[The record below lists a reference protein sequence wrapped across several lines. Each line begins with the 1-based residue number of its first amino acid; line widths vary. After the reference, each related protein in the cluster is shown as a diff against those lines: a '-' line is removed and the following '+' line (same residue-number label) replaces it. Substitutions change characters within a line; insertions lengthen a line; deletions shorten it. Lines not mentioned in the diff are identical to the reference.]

1 MYNLDILIPFDLVV
15 DLDIGLLKLV
25 RFEYSNND
33 YFYKG
38 ILQGMDDCLRY
49 SLMTREDPN
58 PLSIAAVNPDDHETL
73 DEFYKQFM
81 EREYTKIMNLS
92 QDTAISDLTKVSG
105 MASASDRIVRITI
118 MCRSEEEKRLINL
131 RKMNPFRVI
140 VSSPEKIDLSQYK
153 ALFVKNAYDLDMY
166 RNVEALN
173 LYIANYG
180 FNLVKDPSRS
190 NAPGLPIDIVAKYSK
205 DNEINIFTVYNL
217 DPDKIPKG

>member
-1 MYNLDILIPFDLVV
+1 MYNLDILIPFELVV

-49 SLMTREDPN
+49 ALMTREDPN

-73 DEFYKQFM
+73 DGFYKQFM

-105 MASASDRIVRITI
+105 MTSASDRIVRITI
-118 MCRSEEEKRLINL
+118 MCRSEEEKKLINL

-140 VSSPEKIDLSQYK
+140 VSSPEKVDLSQYK

-180 FNLVKDPSRS
+180 FNLVKDPSHS
-190 NAPGLPIDIVAKYSK
+190 NTPGLPIDIVAKYSK

>member
-105 MASASDRIVRITI
+105 MTSASDRIVRITI
-118 MCRSEEEKRLINL
+118 MCRSEEEKKLINL

-140 VSSPEKIDLSQYK
+140 VSNPEKIDLSQYK
-153 ALFVKNAYDLDMY
+153 ALFVRNVYDLDMY

-180 FNLVKDPSRS
+180 FNLVKDPSHS
-190 NAPGLPIDIVAKYSK
+190 NAPGLPIDVVAKYSK

>member
-38 ILQGMDDCLRY
+38 ILRGMDDCLRY
-49 SLMTREDPN
+49 ALMTREDPN

-81 EREYTKIMNLS
+81 EREYIKIMNLS

-105 MASASDRIVRITI
+105 MTSASDRIVRITI
-118 MCRSEEEKRLINL
+118 MCRSEEEKKLINL

-140 VSSPEKIDLSQYK
+140 VSSPEKVDLSQYK

-180 FNLVKDPSRS
+180 FNLVKDPSHS
-190 NAPGLPIDIVAKYSK
+190 NTPGLPIDIVAKYSK

>member
-49 SLMTREDPN
+49 SLMIREDPN

-105 MASASDRIVRITI
+105 MTSASDRIVRITI
-118 MCRSEEEKRLINL
+118 MCRSEEEKKLINL
-131 RKMNPFRVI
+131 RKMNPFRII

>member
-105 MASASDRIVRITI
+105 MTSASDRIVRITI
-118 MCRSEEEKRLINL
+118 MCRSEEEKKLINL

>member
-15 DLDIGLLKLV
+15 DLDMGLLKLV
-25 RFEYSNND
+25 RFEYNNND

-58 PLSIAAVNPDDHETL
+58 PLSIAATNPDDHETL

-105 MASASDRIVRITI
+105 MTSASDRIVRITI
-118 MCRSEEEKRLINL
+118 MCRSEEEKKLINL
-131 RKMNPFRVI
+131 RKMNPFRII

-153 ALFVKNAYDLDMY
+153 ALFVKNVYDLDMY

>member
-49 SLMTREDPN
+49 SLMIREDLN

-105 MASASDRIVRITI
+105 MTSASDRIVRITI
-118 MCRSEEEKRLINL
+118 MCRSEEEKKLINL
-131 RKMNPFRVI
+131 RKMNPFRII

>member
-15 DLDIGLLKLV
+15 DLDMGLLKLV
-25 RFEYSNND
+25 RFEYNNND

-105 MASASDRIVRITI
+105 MTSASDRIVRITI
-118 MCRSEEEKRLINL
+118 MCRSEEEKKLINL
-131 RKMNPFRVI
+131 RKMNPFRII

>member
-15 DLDIGLLKLV
+15 DLDMGLLKLV
-25 RFEYSNND
+25 RFEYNNND

-105 MASASDRIVRITI
+105 MTSASDRIVRITI
-118 MCRSEEEKRLINL
+118 MCRSEEEKKLINL

>member
-58 PLSIAAVNPDDHETL
+58 PLSIAAVDPDDHETL

-105 MASASDRIVRITI
+105 MTSASDRIVRITI

-140 VSSPEKIDLSQYK
+140 VSNPEKVDLSQYK
-153 ALFVKNAYDLDMY
+153 ALFVKNVYDLDMY

-180 FNLVKDPSRS
+180 FNLVKDPSHS
-190 NAPGLPIDIVAKYSK
+190 NTPGLPIDIVAKYSK

>member
-49 SLMTREDPN
+49 SLMIREDLN

-105 MASASDRIVRITI
+105 MTSASDRIVRITI
-118 MCRSEEEKRLINL
+118 MCRSEEEKKLINL

>member
-15 DLDIGLLKLV
+15 DLDMGLLKLV
-25 RFEYSNND
+25 RFEYNNND

-105 MASASDRIVRITI
+105 MTSASDRIVRITI
-118 MCRSEEEKRLINL
+118 MCRSEEEKKLINL

-153 ALFVKNAYDLDMY
+153 ALFVKNVYDLDMY

-180 FNLVKDPSRS
+180 FNLVKDPLRS

>member
-49 SLMTREDPN
+49 ALMTREDPN

-105 MASASDRIVRITI
+105 MTSASDRIVRITI
-118 MCRSEEEKRLINL
+118 MCRSEEEKKLINL

-140 VSSPEKIDLSQYK
+140 VSSPEKVDLSQYK

-180 FNLVKDPSRS
+180 FNLVKDPSHS
-190 NAPGLPIDIVAKYSK
+190 NTPGLPIDIVAKYSK

>member
-49 SLMTREDPN
+49 ALMTREDPN

-81 EREYTKIMNLS
+81 EREYIKIMNLS

-105 MASASDRIVRITI
+105 MTSASDRIVRITI
-118 MCRSEEEKRLINL
+118 MCRSEEEKKLINL

-140 VSSPEKIDLSQYK
+140 VSSPEKVDLSQYK

-180 FNLVKDPSRS
+180 FNLVKDPSHS
-190 NAPGLPIDIVAKYSK
+190 NTPGLPIDIVAKYSK

>member
-58 PLSIAAVNPDDHETL
+58 PLSIAAINPDDHETL

-105 MASASDRIVRITI
+105 MTSASDRIVRITI
-118 MCRSEEEKRLINL
+118 MCRSEEEKKLINL
-131 RKMNPFRVI
+131 RKMNPFRII

>member
-1 MYNLDILIPFDLVV
+1 MYNLDILIPFELVV

-49 SLMTREDPN
+49 ALMTREDPN

-105 MASASDRIVRITI
+105 MTSASDRIVRITI

-140 VSSPEKIDLSQYK
+140 VSSPEKVDLSQYK

-180 FNLVKDPSRS
+180 FNLVKDPSHS
-190 NAPGLPIDIVAKYSK
+190 NTPGLPIDIVAKYSK

>member
-49 SLMTREDPN
+49 ALMTREDPN

-105 MASASDRIVRITI
+105 MTSASDRIVRITI
-118 MCRSEEEKRLINL
+118 MCRSEEEKKLINL
-131 RKMNPFRVI
+131 RKMNPFRTI
-140 VSSPEKIDLSQYK
+140 VSSPEKVDLSQYK

-180 FNLVKDPSRS
+180 FNLVKDPSHS
-190 NAPGLPIDIVAKYSK
+190 NTPGLPIDIVAKYSK

>member
-15 DLDIGLLKLV
+15 DLDMGLLKLV
-25 RFEYSNND
+25 RFEYNNND

-105 MASASDRIVRITI
+105 MTSASDRIVRITI
-118 MCRSEEEKRLINL
+118 MCRSEEEKKLINL
-131 RKMNPFRVI
+131 RKMNPFRII
-140 VSSPEKIDLSQYK
+140 VSSPEKVDLSQYK
-153 ALFVKNAYDLDMY
+153 ALFVKNTYDLDMY

>member
-49 SLMTREDPN
+49 SLMIREDLN
-58 PLSIAAVNPDDHETL
+58 PLSIAAINPDDHETL

-105 MASASDRIVRITI
+105 MTSASDRIVRITI
-118 MCRSEEEKRLINL
+118 MCRSEEEKKLINL
-131 RKMNPFRVI
+131 RKMNPFRII